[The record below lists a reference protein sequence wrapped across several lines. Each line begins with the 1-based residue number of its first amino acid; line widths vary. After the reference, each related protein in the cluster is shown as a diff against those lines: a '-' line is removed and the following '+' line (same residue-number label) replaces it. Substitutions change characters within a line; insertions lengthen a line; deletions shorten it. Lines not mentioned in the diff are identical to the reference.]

1 MCIGFHIREQF
12 KAIFLSVVQLAF
24 HCVLHAL
31 AFPFYKFEQQIIV
44 VATDFLSMVEWG
56 KCVRRCDYIR
66 FLYAIRERTDFY
78 YKLQKLCDLSSEVG

>member
-56 KCVRRCDYIR
+56 KVCPAV
-66 FLYAIRERTDFY
+66 
-78 YKLQKLCDLSSEVG
+78 